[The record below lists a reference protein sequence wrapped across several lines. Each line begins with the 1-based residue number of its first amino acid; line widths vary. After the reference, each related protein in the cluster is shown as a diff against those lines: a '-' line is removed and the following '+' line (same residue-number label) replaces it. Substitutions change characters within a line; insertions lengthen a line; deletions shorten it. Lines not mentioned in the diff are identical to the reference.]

1 MSFKNKRGPRRQKQP
16 GIAAMPKP
24 VFLDTNAVI
33 HFVQALDIA
42 KFNTVAST
50 LNNNQCYIPVE
61 VIAEAVY
68 ILDGVFRNDRQT
80 TAEKLKDF
88 IAIQDSLVSETA
100 VITFS
105 LNLYASSNF
114 DFVDCLLA
122 GYAKVKGC
130 PVLTFD
136 NDLKKTLAGQA
147 YIPS

>member
-1 MSFKNKRGPRRQKQP
+1 
-16 GIAAMPKP
+16 MPKQ

-33 HFVQALDIA
+33 HFVQAFDMV
-42 KFNTVAST
+42 KFNMVARA
-50 LNNNQCYIPVE
+50 LNTSPCYVPVE

-68 ILDGVFRNDRQT
+68 ILGGVFQNDRPA

-88 IAIQDSLVSETA
+88 IAIQEGLVSETA
-100 VITFS
+100 VITFG
-105 LNLYASSNF
+105 LNLYASSNL

-136 NDLKKTLAGQA
+136 GGLKSTLAGQV